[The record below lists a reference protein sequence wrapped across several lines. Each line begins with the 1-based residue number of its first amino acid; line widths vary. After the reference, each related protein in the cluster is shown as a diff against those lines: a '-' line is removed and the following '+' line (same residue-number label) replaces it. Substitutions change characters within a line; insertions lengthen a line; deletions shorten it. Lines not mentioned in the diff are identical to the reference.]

1 MKDPGEPV
9 RLSVASRLDA
19 LGGVRAQA
27 KALALNHGFDPQAA
41 EDFALC
47 VHEAVS
53 NAIVHGNRED
63 AGQAV
68 DVCIAPADG
77 GLRVTVR
84 NGGPGF
90 DVAAAM
96 AGVTEVGD
104 RPRGRG
110 MQIIRTLSDESEW
123 TDLGRRLSFL
133 KRP

>member
-1 MKDPGEPV
+1 MTGSGEPL
-9 RLSVASRLDA
+9 RLAIASRLDA

-27 KALALNHGFDPQAA
+27 KALALDHGFDPQAA

-63 AGQAV
+63 EQQAV
-68 DVCIAPADG
+68 EVCIEPDDG
-77 GLRVTVR
+77 GLRATVR

-96 AGVTEVGD
+96 AGGTEVGD

-123 TDLGRRLSFL
+123 TDRGRRLSFL
-133 KRP
+133 KRR